1 MRLQT
6 VEITN
11 IRAIDY
17 LKFEAGALTIIRAH
31 NGRGKT
37 SAMDGIKAV
46 FEGGHDPSL
55 LRQGSKKG
63 TVLLTMDDGTTIE
76 KAITPKGA
84 TLTVKTAE
92 GQIVPAP
99 ATFVA
104 QLAKGFAFDPLAFIN
119 APKADRAK
127 YIASAM
133 PISIGLPEILACV
146 EFKPMVEKV
155 REELS
160 DIGKDRLDLPN
171 LLTFRKGV
179 YDDRAAITKQRK
191 TQEGG
196 IEALRKT
203 LPANWKPE
211 GDPDQLIADAQTKLS
226 EAKAA
231 HAEIV
236 AARDAKVIDLDKAND
251 SDIAAVSRW
260 EAEEIDKI
268 RQEATARRSSI
279 ALAFKEIR
287 HAAYHSMDVE
297 IEEAQQLVTTATSN
311 LNAARE
317 TAKGWAVQAQTAA
330 TLAQYEKDLRE
341 TFAREEVLTACLE
354 AIDSA
359 KEKAMAQTPIP
370 EITTLDGEVYY
381 RQPGLDE
388 PVPFDSVNTQQQWM
402 LALKIASLGA
412 GALGLMCVDGSESIV
427 GENFEKFRTACV
439 ESGFQVIATRADE
452 AYQEIDVETVEPEL
466 AEQ

>member
-1 MRLQT
+1 MQLHT
-6 VEITN
+6 VELTN
-11 IRAIDY
+11 IRAVDY
-17 LKFEAGALTIIRAH
+17 LKFQAGALTIIRAH

-37 SAMDGIKAV
+37 SVMDGIKAV

-55 LRQGSKKG
+55 LRQGTKKG
-63 TVLLTMDDGTTIE
+63 TVLLTMDDGTTVE
-76 KAITPKGA
+76 KVITPKSA

-92 GQIVPAP
+92 GQVVPAP
-99 ATFVA
+99 ATFVS

-127 YIASAM
+127 YIAAAM
-133 PISIGLPEILACV
+133 PISIGLPEILASV
-146 EFKPMVEKV
+146 ELKPMVDKV
-155 REELS
+155 QSELS
-160 DIGKDRLDLPN
+160 DIGKDRLDLPH

-179 YDDRAAITKQRK
+179 YDDRTAVTKQRK

-196 IEALRKT
+196 IDALRKT
-203 LPANWKPE
+203 LPGNWKPE
-211 GDPDQLIADAQTKLS
+211 GDPDQIIRDA
-226 EAKAA
+226 EA
-231 HAEIV
+231 IV
-236 AARDAKVIDLDKAND
+236 AQAKEALTAISEGRDAKVIDLDKAND
-251 SDIAAVSRW
+251 ADLAAVGTW
-260 EAEEIDKI
+260 EAAEIDKI

-287 HAAYHSMDVE
+287 FAVYHSKDAE
-297 IEEAQQLVTTATSN
+297 LEAAQESVTAATSN

-330 TLAQYEKDLRE
+330 TLQQYQKDLRD
-341 TFAREEVLTACLE
+341 TSAREDILTACLE
-354 AIDSA
+354 AIDAA

-370 EITTLDGEVYY
+370 EITTIDGEVYY

-427 GENFEKFRTACV
+427 GENFAKFRAACV
-439 ESGFQVIATRADE
+439 DSGFQVIATRADE
-452 AYQEIDVETVEPEL
+452 AYNEIDVETVE
-466 AEQ
+466 AVAV